1 MVGARPPTIPTSIGE
16 SVSVIV
22 RFDFRSDGMSAT
34 VVLYLTTRPLKLDP
48 SRTIRADV
56 FPSKSSAF
64 TRSGSMSRFVRRRY
78 LRHPD
83 YSRQALDLTPA
94 QRDRIIDKLT
104 LLYGELDA
112 KAYYWEL
119 ERLIQVHHAHKPIE
133 LVQADADFDP
143 RDRFTEADVVAITYG
158 DLIDSPNTHP
168 LRALSIIFENL
179 FRGVF
184 STVHILPFFPYSSD
198 RGFSVIDYEEVD
210 PRLGRWEDIERLGD
224 QYRLMFDGVINHVS
238 SKSEW
243 FREFL
248 ARNPNYED
256 FFVSFESP
264 QAISQEHLRLILR
277 PRTSSLLTEYHTLHG
292 PRWVWTT
299 FSPDQIDL
307 NFRSENVLFRVLDV
321 LLYYV
326 RRGADIIRLD
336 AATYLWREL
345 GTSSAHL
352 PQTHALV
359 QLFRAVLDV
368 VAPRVALIT
377 ETNVPHADNISY
389 FGDGTNEAH
398 MVYNFALP
406 PLVLWTFHS
415 GDWTRLAE
423 WAATIIPPSETT
435 TFLNFLDSHDGI
447 GLLPVAELLSAQER
461 QQLVRRTTHH
471 GGLVSFRAAGDGT
484 QTPYELNIPWYNALN
499 DVDSEE
505 PEDLQI
511 ARFLASRAVALALLG
526 VPAIYLPSVVG
537 AYVTADYKVNERD
550 PRSINRNTIRV
561 QQLLDQLSVPESHAA
576 QILERFVHLIQT
588 RTRCAAF
595 HPSAAQRILL
605 VNQAVFCVIRRARRS
620 EEIVIALTN
629 VTASAQEL
637 HLPLADVG
645 EPHRIWRDTLT
656 DRHIRADND
665 ALRVPLDAYEIIWL
679 EPSRA

>member
-1 MVGARPPTIPTSIGE
+1 MPR
-16 SVSVIV
+16 
-22 RFDFRSDGMSAT
+22 
-34 VVLYLTTRPLKLDP
+34 YY
-48 SRTIRADV
+48 
-56 FPSKSSAF
+56 
-64 TRSGSMSRFVRRRY
+64 RRRY
-78 LRHPD
+78 LTEPD
-83 YSRQALDLTPA
+83 YARPLLEVTPEE
-94 QRDRIIDKLT
+94 RERIIEALT
-104 LLYGELDA
+104 VLYGELDA
-112 KAYYWEL
+112 HAYYWEV
-119 ERLIQVHHAHKPIE
+119 ERLMQVHHAHKPFE
-133 LVQADADFDP
+133 MLEAETTFDP
-143 RDRFTEADVVAITYG
+143 HHRFTEEDVVAITYG

-184 STVHILPFFPYSSD
+184 STVHILPFFPASSD

-210 PRLGRWEDIERLGD
+210 PKLGRWEDIQRLGD
-224 QYRLMFDGVINHVS
+224 KYRLMFDGVINHVS

-248 ARNPNYED
+248 NRNPNYED

-277 PRTSSLLTEYHTLHG
+277 PRTSSLLTEYQTLHG

-307 NFRSENVLFRVLDV
+307 NFRSENVLFRVLAV
-321 LLYYV
+321 LLYYL
-326 RRGADIIRLD
+326 RHGADIIRLD

-368 VAPRVALIT
+368 VSPTAALIT
-377 ETNVPHADNISY
+377 ETNVPHEDNISY

-423 WAATIIPPSETT
+423 WATTIVPPSPST

-447 GLLPVAELLSAQER
+447 GMLPVADILTVAER
-461 QQLVRRTTHH
+461 QQLVRRTMEH

-499 DVDSEE
+499 DVDSPE
-505 PEDLQI
+505 PDDLQV
-511 ARFLASRAVALALLG
+511 ARFLASRAIALALVG
-526 VPAIYLPSVVG
+526 VPAIYLPSIVG
-537 AYVTADYKVNERD
+537 THVTADYKVNERD

-561 QQLLDQLSVPESHAA
+561 QELLEQLSVPDSHASR
-576 QILERFVHLIQT
+576 ILEQFVHLIQN
-588 RTRCAAF
+588 RTRSRAF
-595 HPSAAQRILL
+595 HPTAAQQVILA
-605 VNQAVFCVIRRARRS
+605 NPAVFSVMRRARDG
-620 EEIVIALTN
+620 EATMLALTN
-629 VTASAQEL
+629 VTAAAQEL
-637 HLPLADVG
+637 RLPLADLDEAHLV
-645 EPHRIWRDTLT
+645 WRDVLT
-656 DRHIRADND
+656 DRYLRADHGE
-665 ALRVPLDAYEIIWL
+665 LRVPLDAYEVIWL
-679 EPSRA
+679 ERFRG

>member
-1 MVGARPPTIPTSIGE
+1 
-16 SVSVIV
+16 
-22 RFDFRSDGMSAT
+22 MST
-34 VVLYLTTRPLKLDP
+34 
-48 SRTIRADV
+48 
-56 FPSKSSAF
+56 FQ
-64 TRSGSMSRFVRRRY
+64 RRRY
-78 LRHPD
+78 LRAPD
-83 YSRQALDLTPA
+83 YSRPLLEIAAP
-94 QRDRIIDKLT
+94 QRERIIEKLT
-104 LLYGELDA
+104 VLYGALDA

-119 ERLIQVHHAHKPIE
+119 ERLMQVHHAHKPPE
-133 LVQADADFDP
+133 MLVADAAFEP
-143 RDRFTEADVVAITYG
+143 HDRFTESDVVAITYG
-158 DLIDSPNTHP
+158 DLIVSPNTHP

-210 PRLGRWEDIERLGD
+210 PKLGRWEDIERLGD
-224 QYRLMFDGVINHVS
+224 EYRLMFDGVINHVS

-264 QAISQEHLRLILR
+264 QAISEEHLRLILR
-277 PRTSSLLTEYHTLHG
+277 PRTSSLLTEYQTLRG

-307 NFRSENVLFRVLDV
+307 NFRSENVLFRVLAV

-326 RRGADIIRLD
+326 RRGADVIRLD

-368 VAPRVALIT
+368 AAPRVALIT
-377 ETNVPHADNISY
+377 ETNVPHDDNVSY

-423 WAATIIPPSETT
+423 WAASIVPPTETT

-447 GLLPVAELLSAQER
+447 GLLPVAELLTASER
-461 QQLVRRTTHH
+461 QQLVRRTTNH
-471 GGLVSFRAAGDGT
+471 GGLVSYRAAGGGT

-499 DVDSEE
+499 DVDSDESD
-505 PEDLQI
+505 DLQI
-511 ARFLASRAVALALLG
+511 SRFLASRALALALVG
-526 VPAIYLPSVVG
+526 VPAIYLPSIVG
-537 AYVTADYKVNERD
+537 AYVTSDYKVNERD

-561 QQLLDQLSVPESHAA
+561 QELLDQLSIRESHAA
-576 QILERFVHLIQT
+576 RILERFVHLIHV
-588 RTRCAAF
+588 RTRLEAF
-595 HPSAAQRILL
+595 HPSAEQRVLL
-605 VNQAVFCVIRRARRS
+605 VNPAVFSVVRWARRG
-620 EEIVIALTN
+620 EGIVIALTN
-629 VTASAQEL
+629 VTATAQEL
-637 HLPLADVG
+637 RLALADL
-645 EPHRIWRDTLT
+645 EQPHEVWRDVLT
-656 DRHIRADND
+656 ERYIRAEGDM
-665 ALRVPLDAYEIIWL
+665 LRVPLDAYEIIWL